1 MLRLLKKLQRNER
14 GNILILTAA
23 TIPLLVGS
31 AGLAVDTIQWTLWKR
46 QLQRAADSAAMAG
59 VYERS
64 WISSTSGVP
73 SAVQK
78 DVQLTQQTG
87 LSLVDAVPN
96 SCPASASNG
105 SDPVLLCPPDATV
118 NGVQRRN
125 QVRVTLKVTKA
136 LPFSSM
142 FMATAPV
149 IVARATAAT
158 VGGGGVYCVIG
169 LDKRANR
176 TAITIG
182 GSTTVDMGTCSLMS
196 NSSNP
201 SAAAAN
207 GGSSANSV
215 VRAASIDAVGGVS
228 YSSRWDVGS
237 YNPGTQA
244 VKDPFGVGSSRELSP
259 PPQSS
264 CGTTLTGVQSGENR
278 KAADDPVNNVRKTV
292 CINGSM
298 NISGNVTLGSATYVI
313 NAGDLSMSANNASLS
328 CSGCT
333 IILTN
338 YADPASTGNL
348 QITGG
353 TLTMTPPTEGTYR
366 SISIFQ
372 DRLAADN
379 DSNSPQNRV
388 NGNSNSNI
396 QGVVYTPGRSISM
409 LGGGSAT
416 APVCMQLIGKRV
428 EFTGNSYIQVS
439 SLCGQY
445 GQDDIVTQPIVRLV
459 A

>member
-1 MLRLLKKLQRNER
+1 MLRLLKKLRRNER

-64 WISSTSGVP
+64 WVSSTSAVP
-73 SAVQK
+73 DAVEK

-87 LSLVDAVPN
+87 LSLVDPIPS
-96 SCPASASNG
+96 SCPASASTG
-105 SDPVLLCPPDATV
+105 SEPVLLCPPDATV
-118 NGVQRRN
+118 GGVERRN
-125 QVRVTLKVTKA
+125 QVKVMLKVTKA

-142 FMATAPV
+142 FMSAAPI

-158 VGGGGVYCVIG
+158 VGSGGQYCVIG
-169 LDKRANR
+169 LDTRANR
-176 TAITIG
+176 TALTIA
-182 GSTTVDMGTCSLMS
+182 GSTTVDMGTCSLIS
-196 NSSNP
+196 NSSHP
-201 SAAAAN
+201 SAAATN

-215 VRAASIDAVGGVS
+215 VRAASIAAVGGVS
-228 YSSRWDVGS
+228 YSSRWNVGS

-244 VKDPFGVGSSRELSP
+244 VRDPFGVGSTRELSP
-259 PPQSS
+259 PAQST
-264 CGTTLTGVQSGENR
+264 CGTPLAGIQTGENR
-278 KAADDPVNNVRKTV
+278 ATLDAPVNGVRKTV
-292 CINGSM
+292 CINGNMSV
-298 NISGNVTLGSATYVI
+298 SGNVVLGSATYVI
-313 NAGDLSMSANNASLS
+313 NAGDLQMSANNASLT

-338 YADPASTGNL
+338 YADPTQTGNL

-366 SISIFQ
+366 GISIFQ
-372 DRLAADN
+372 DRRAADN

-388 NGNSNSNI
+388 NGNSSSNI

-409 LGGGSAT
+409 LGGGTASA
-416 APVCMQLIGKRV
+416 PICMQLIGKRV

-439 SLCGQY
+439 SLCGSS
-445 GQDDIVTQPIVRLV
+445 GLDEIVTQPVVRLV